1 MKKRTSIRRLVI
13 LLFLAMIMGAS
24 FTCYKDEMDF
34 QTNESNTNS
43 AKRFIQITS
52 SPVSGFTK
60 GGNDGHLY
68 MGNQN
73 LTGSIQINRSLAQ
86 SFKIPSGTDDTD
98 MYVTGVWVML
108 RRYDD
113 TTWPFLY
120 DDVTRK
126 GDVVT
131 ALIYSNLNGDPA
143 VPGVPGSILTS
154 SPGAFIAR
162 VSSSSVSYPGDMVA
176 FSFSSRPRLTKGHV
190 YWVVFEITWQGD
202 TANPK
207 PVNNRYTSY
216 NTYLDFHVTDGND
229 TQGEM
234 AWRNYNAGAWDKTG
248 MTNDIIMW
256 VDGITAN

>member
-1 MKKRTSIRRLVI
+1 MKKRTSIRRLAI

-52 SPVSGFTK
+52 NPVSGFTK

-68 MGNQN
+68 LGNQN
-73 LTGSIQINRSLAQ
+73 LAATTPINRSLAQ
-86 SFKIPSGTDDTD
+86 SFTIPSGTDDTD

-113 TTWPFLY
+113 VTWPFLY
-120 DDVTRK
+120 DDVTKK

-131 ALIYSNLNGDPA
+131 ALIYTNSG
-143 VPGVPGSILTS
+143 GVPGSLLTS

-162 VSSSSVSYPGDMVA
+162 VSSGSVTYPGDMVA
-176 FSFSSRPRLTKGHV
+176 FTFSSRPRLAKGQT

-207 PVNNRYTSY
+207 PVNNRYVNY